1 MKFTNNALGI
11 QDFEKI
17 RENKT
22 FYVDKTDFIK
32 EWWSVGSDVTLI
44 TRPRRFGKTLNMSM
58 LNCFFSN
65 KYIDRGD
72 LFEGLSIYN
81 DTEMMALQGTYPV
94 IFLTFASL
102 KSDTFKGF
110 KMLLLHKLEDVYN
123 QHPEVEKEP
132 IFKSAGNRM
141 RAGETVDI
149 STEMLSV
156 ILSDLSVKLHACY
169 GKKVIILLDEY
180 DTPMQEA
187 YMHGYWNKVVML
199 FRVMFNATFKSNDSL
214 YRAVL
219 TGVTRVSRESIF
231 SDFNNPDIVTTTSNE
246 YAAAFGFTE
255 KEVFAALDDM
265 GMSDKKEA
273 VKEWYDGFRFGEVG
287 DIYNPWSIV
296 SFLNKKKL
304 GTYWANTSTN
314 GLVGQL
320 IRQGTPEI
328 KVIMEDLL
336 KGIPLVTG
344 IDEQI
349 VFEQL
354 NKKRNAV
361 WSLLLASGY
370 LRVDRCEWQEE
381 GYYQYTLS
389 LTNFEVKLMF
399 ENMISEWFGES
410 GAAYNKF
417 VKALLSN
424 DVDEMNGYLS
434 DILYDSISYY
444 DVGTERGQYAGPE
457 KFYHALVLG
466 LLVELKGR
474 YYVKSNRESGRG
486 RYDVMLEPVDMS
498 KPAFIIEFKVYDRR
512 KDDSLSDAAD
522 RALQQIE
529 EKDYDAELIS
539 RGIGK
544 DNIYHYGF
552 AFQGKE
558 VLIKG

>member
-65 KYIDRGD
+65 KYKDRAD

-81 DTEMMALQGTYPV
+81 DAEMMALQGTYPV

-132 IFKSAGNRM
+132 IFKLAGNRM

-187 YMHGYWNKVVML
+187 YMHGYWNEVVML
-199 FRVMFNATFKSNDSL
+199 FRVMLNATFKSNDSL
-214 YRAVL
+214 HRAVL

-410 GAAYNKF
+410 GAAYNGF

-424 DVDEMNGYLS
+424 DVDEMNGYLD
-434 DILYDSISYY
+434 DIIYDSISYY
-444 DVGTERGQYAGPE
+444 DVETERGQYAEPE